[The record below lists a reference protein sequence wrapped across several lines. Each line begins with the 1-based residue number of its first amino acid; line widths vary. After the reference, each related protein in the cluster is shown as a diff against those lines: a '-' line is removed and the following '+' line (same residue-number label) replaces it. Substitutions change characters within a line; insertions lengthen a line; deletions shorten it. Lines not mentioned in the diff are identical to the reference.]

1 MTTAAQARYIEKLRD
16 NRDRI
21 NPDLSDDHIQD
32 NIDRINRHLTHFGK
46 AIDTT
51 IFLDWMVGLVERH
64 NWELECD
71 LDTLSTEEASDLI
84 DSLKGGYHPAL
95 VTNLDEI
102 AVHFMPYIVKELEAV
117 VAKQAEKVEQHIQ
130 RGEELARDH
139 ANGEPVKD
147 WHPTPTVDEM
157 VEEAVA
163 FYDAVQIEHAL
174 GVHGDCETD
183 EQAEW
188 TISDSRLQ
196 GLEARLA
203 EAKKQ
208 VTSRQMP
215 QVIGN
220 AVRKASMSL
229 LAGDRERDIIRRY
242 IIMRRNYDNAQIS
255 AGK

>member
-1 MTTAAQARYIEKLRD
+1 MTTAAQARYIEALRND
-16 NRDRI
+16 RDRI
-21 NPDLSDDHIQD
+21 TPDLSDDHIQD

-51 IFLDWMVGLVERH
+51 LLLDWMVSLIEQH

-71 LDTLSTEEASDLI
+71 LDTLSTEEASELI

-95 VTNLDEI
+95 ITNLGEV
-102 AVHFMPYIVKELEAV
+102 AVHLMPYIVKELEAV
-117 VAKQAEKVEQHIQ
+117 AAKQAEKVEQHIQ

-139 ANGEPVKD
+139 ANGEPTKD
-147 WHPTPTVDEM
+147 WRPAPAVDEL

-174 GVHGDCETD
+174 GVHGECETD

-196 GLEARLA
+196 ELEARLA
-203 EAKKQ
+203 EAKQQ
-208 VTSRQMP
+208 VTSHQAPR
-215 QVIGN
+215 VIGN
-220 AVRKASMSL
+220 AVRQASMSL
-229 LAGDRERDIIRRY
+229 LAGDRERDMIRRY
-242 IIMRRNYDNAQIS
+242 IIMQRNYDNSRIS

>member
-1 MTTAAQARYIEKLRD
+1 MTTPAQARYIESLRD
-16 NRDRI
+16 NRDHI

-32 NIDRINRHLTHFGK
+32 NIGRIERHLAHFSK

-51 IFLDWMVGLVERH
+51 ILLDWMVELVERH

-71 LDTLSTEEASDLI
+71 LDALGTQEASELI
-84 DSLKGGYHPAL
+84 DSLKDGYHPAL

-102 AVHFMPYIVKELEAV
+102 AVHFMPYIVEELEAV
-117 VAKQAEKVEQHIQ
+117 IAKQAEKVEQHIQ

-147 WHPTPTVDEM
+147 WHPSPTVDEM

-174 GVHGDCETD
+174 GVHGECETND
-183 EQAEW
+183 QAEW
-188 TISDSRLQ
+188 TISDSRLRE
-196 GLEARLA
+196 LEARLA

-208 VTSRQMP
+208 VTSHQTP

-220 AVRKASMSL
+220 AVRQASMNL
-229 LAGDRERDIIRRY
+229 LAGDQERDMIRRY
-242 IIMRRNYDNAQIS
+242 IIMQRNYDNARIS

>member
-1 MTTAAQARYIEKLRD
+1 MTTPAQARYIESLRD

-51 IFLDWMVGLVERH
+51 ILLDWMVSLVEQH

-71 LDTLSTEEASDLI
+71 LDALTPAEASELI

-95 VTNLDEI
+95 ITNLDEVS
-102 AVHFMPYIVKELEAV
+102 VHLMPYIVKELEAV

-139 ANGEPVKD
+139 ANGEPTKD
-147 WHPTPTVDEM
+147 WHPNPTVDEL

-174 GVHGDCETD
+174 GVHGECETD

-196 GLEARLA
+196 ELEARLA

-208 VTSRQMP
+208 VTSHQMP
-215 QVIGN
+215 QVVGN
-220 AVRKASMSL
+220 AVRQASMML
-229 LAGDRERDIIRRY
+229 LAGDQERDMIRRY
-242 IIMRRNYDNAQIS
+242 ILMQRSYDNTRIS